1 MDKVKEYLA
10 VTSTDIKEFN
20 KLVNEHIAK
29 SWLLQGGVSTT
40 TLEIPQHPNG
50 IKVVIEFTQA
60 LVK

>member
-20 KLVNEHIAK
+20 KLVNEHIANG
-29 SWLLQGGVSTT
+29 WLLQGGVSTT
-40 TLEIPQHPNG
+40 TLELPQHPNA
-50 IKVVIEFTQA
+50 IKIMIEFTQA